1 MSEPAISRQQSLDQQ
16 RAERAYKNVTAINEQ
31 PDDKLKS
38 RYSSLARKV
47 PAMIQTNGL
56 GQALAFLRAK
66 AGSPK
71 DRDSEKP
78 ERKSHRLVYEHIS
91 AWVMKQLNQDET
103 GSLLEWVIQN
113 DSPTYR
119 RATNEAMAF
128 LNWLKR
134 WAEAILPEPVEEE

>member
-1 MSEPAISRQQSLDQQ
+1 MSEQAISRQQSLDQR
-16 RAERAYKNVTAINEQ
+16 RAERAYENVTAIDEQ
-31 PDDKLKS
+31 PNDKLKS
-38 RYSSLARKV
+38 RYSALARKV

-66 AGSPK
+66 AGRNK
-71 DRDSEKP
+71 ESE
-78 ERKSHRLVYEHIS
+78 HWLIYGHIS
-91 AWVMKQLNQDET
+91 AWVMKQLNQDEA
-103 GSLLEWVIQN
+103 GSLLEWVVQN

-134 WAEAILPEPVEEE
+134 WAEAILPEPAEEE